1 MENFLIFLHLHSL
14 ADRGLIEK
22 KYLSDILILSHNIL
36 QNSINNAVLNYK
48 FLALSPPLHSN
59 GVGDKGHN
67 NKKKIIHIWISYE
80 IPSIMPWQIIYIF
93 FNSHPSCIGGWKKNN
108 NSCLEFKPR
117 VITSCKILSLI
128 T

>member
-48 FLALSPPLHSN
+48 FLALSPPFTLM
-59 GVGDKGHN
+59 GWGTRDII
-67 NKKKIIHIWISYE
+67 KKKIIHIWISYE